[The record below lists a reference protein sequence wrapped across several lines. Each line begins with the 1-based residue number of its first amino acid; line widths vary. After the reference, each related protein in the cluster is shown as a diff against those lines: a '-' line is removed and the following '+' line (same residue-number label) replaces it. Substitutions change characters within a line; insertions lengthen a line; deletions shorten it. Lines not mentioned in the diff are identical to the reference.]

1 MLTGMQN
8 VVPLPQRQVQ
18 GPVPTFAHSSQ
29 PASRILT
36 ETQVKAA
43 KPQLKAYKLADPGGL
58 VLLVQP
64 NSAKLWRYRF
74 TLNGTEGMLALG
86 RYPDITLKR
95 ARELHQEARKLVAN
109 GVNPVHHK
117 QQASLKNALSNF
129 GTLAQAWQDTS
140 STKIRQAT
148 IDQRRRE
155 LDKHLLP
162 RFKSRDA
169 NSLTRP
175 ELAQFLTTLS
185 KTIPETA
192 RNLRSHLSA
201 IFEYGI
207 DTGLVTTNPT
217 PPPRI
222 LRARQP
228 KHHLSLAADR
238 TGNFL
243 RALDNCQAT
252 EETRVAMLLVLLTAC
267 RKNEV
272 VEAEWSEFD
281 FKNMFWTIPAYRMKA
296 KREHWVPLSK
306 QAMALLKNLQE
317 LTGNRKHL
325 FPNRIDPTR
334 PMANRTLNALL
345 ERLGYGGESTP
356 HGMRASFSTH
366 FNKQGANVDVIEYC
380 LAHTSLNKVRAAY
393 NRHAYQDE
401 RRAMLQSWADYVD
414 TCRTQI

>member
-1 MLTGMQN
+1 
-8 VVPLPQRQVQ
+8 
-18 GPVPTFAHSSQ
+18 
-29 PASRILT
+29 
-36 ETQVKAA
+36 
-43 KPQLKAYKLADPGGL
+43 
-58 VLLVQP
+58 
-64 NSAKLWRYRF
+64 
-74 TLNGTEGMLALG
+74 MLALG

-109 GVNPVHHK
+109 GINPVHHK
-117 QQASLKNALSNF
+117 QQASLKTTLSNF

-175 ELAQFLTTLS
+175 ELAQFLTTLA
-185 KTIPETA
+185 KQTPETA
-192 RNLRSHLSA
+192 RNLRSHLSS

-207 DTGLVTTNPT
+207 DIGAITTNPT
-217 PPPRI
+217 PPTRV

-228 KHHLSLAADR
+228 KHHPSLAADR

-243 RALDNCQAT
+243 RALDDCRAS
-252 EETRVAMLLVLLTAC
+252 EETRIAMLLVLLTAC

-272 VEAEWSEFD
+272 VEAEWNEFD
-281 FKNMFWTIPAYRMKA
+281 LKNMSWTIPASRMKA
-296 KREHWVPLSK
+296 KREHWVPLST
-306 QAMALLKNLQE
+306 QSISLLKNLQQ
-317 LTGNRKHL
+317 LTGKRKHL
-325 FPNRIDPTR
+325 FPNRVDPTR

-345 ERLGYGGESTP
+345 DRLGYGGESTP
-356 HGMRASFSTH
+356 HGMRAAFSTY

-380 LAHTSLNKVRAAY
+380 LAHIPTDKVRAAY
-393 NRHAYQDE
+393 NRHVYQDE
-401 RRAMLQSWADYVD
+401 RRTMLQSWADYVD
-414 TCRTQI
+414 SQRA